1 MSRDDKQNTNKKETT
16 SNLYREMEV
25 IKTLAEKME

>member
-1 MSRDDKQNTNKKETT
+1 MSRDDKQNTNKKDT